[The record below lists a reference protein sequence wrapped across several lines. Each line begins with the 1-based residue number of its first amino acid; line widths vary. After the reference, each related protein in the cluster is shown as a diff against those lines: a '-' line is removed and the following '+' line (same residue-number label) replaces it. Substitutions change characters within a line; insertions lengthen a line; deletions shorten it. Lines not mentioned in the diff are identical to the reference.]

1 MVVMALVA
9 ALALVGVG
17 GVLAWLVSTDSLTNT
32 FGVGAIGTEITEDF
46 KPGDLVKKDVTIKN
60 KGNID
65 AWIRAQVNIYWVDAN
80 GNQLWDAPVA
90 NIDYA
95 LDMGRADKWSE
106 GSDGYY
112 YYVNPVAGAGS
123 TDNLI
128 DSLTTLKDNGDG
140 RKLVCDIA
148 AQAIQAD
155 PYSAVEEAWGAK
167 VKDPATE
174 GGDPTLT
181 PPNTAS
187 SNDVSN
193 TESGVE

>member
-9 ALALVGVG
+9 VLALVGVG

-46 KPGDLVKKDVTIKN
+46 PQGGTVKQNVKIKN
-60 KGNID
+60 NGNID

-80 GNQLWDAPVA
+80 GNQLWDVPAA
-90 NIDYA
+90 STDYA
-95 LDMGRADKWSE
+95 LVTSNSYNWLS

-112 YYVNPVAGAGS
+112 YYVNPVAGGGS

-128 DSLTTLKDNGDG
+128 DSLTTLKDYDDG

-155 PYSAVEEAWGAK
+155 PYDAVEEAWGAT
-167 VKDPATE
+167 VTEATGE
-174 GGDPTLT
+174 GQLPTLT
-181 PPNTAS
+181 PPSGTS
-187 SNDVSN
+187 SNEVSN